1 MMILNERQYAR
12 LIIELEKH
20 PHKEEIVQLMH
31 EQSVDDMSVRYAN
44 TDADKV

>member
-1 MMILNERQYAR
+1 MILNERQYAR
-12 LIIELEKH
+12 LMIELDKH

-31 EQSVDDMSVRYAN
+31 EQSEDDLSVKYLN

>member
-12 LIIELEKH
+12 LIIELDKH

-31 EQSVDDMSVRYAN
+31 EQSVDDLSVKYLD

>member
-12 LIIELEKH
+12 LMIELDKH

-31 EQSVDDMSVRYAN
+31 EQSVDDMSVKYLD

>member
-1 MMILNERQYAR
+1 MLILNERQYAR
-12 LIIELEKH
+12 LMIQLDKH

-31 EQSVDDMSVRYAN
+31 EQSLDDLSVKYLD